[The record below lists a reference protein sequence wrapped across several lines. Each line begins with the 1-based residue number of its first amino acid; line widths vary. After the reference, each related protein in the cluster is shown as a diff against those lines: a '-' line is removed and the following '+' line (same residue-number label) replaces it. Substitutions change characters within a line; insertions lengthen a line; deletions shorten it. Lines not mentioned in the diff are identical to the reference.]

1 MRSATLDVYK
11 IAFFEFDKETLILL
25 PYFGCRRLIAGHYL
39 IIVSAINMDVINT
52 SLCLTKYSG
61 HIFGLNYG
69 HESVEFIYK

>member
-1 MRSATLDVYK
+1 MYIKSPFVNLIKKHWFCYRTLDVEDLK
-11 IAFFEFDKETLILL
+11 LDI
-25 PYFGCRRLIAGHYL
+25 YL